1 MGIEHVLHGGE
12 RGREEG
18 ALPALGCFAGT
29 WVEGDATEMG
39 IGEQFWG
46 KEREFDSVH
55 ILLASSS

>member
-1 MGIEHVLHGGE
+1 MFCTVVREGE
-12 RGREEG
+12 RKG
-18 ALPALGCFAGT
+18 PCTALGCFAGT

-55 ILLASSS
+55 VVLASS